1 MAKTKKPMNY
11 ETLEVAELNAVAIVW
26 MNRPEMRNAF
36 NETMIAE
43 LTAAFV
49 ALDKKPAVRAVVL
62 AGRGPAFCAGA
73 DLNWMKRMAGFTF
86 EENRRDAMGLA
97 GMLHALHTLS
107 KPTLARVHGPAFA
120 GGMGLLAACDIAVAS
135 QDAEFCLSEVKLGL
149 TPATISPYVIA
160 AMGERA
166 AQRYFLT
173 AERFTAAE
181 AYRIGLVQEL
191 TLPGELDARIN
202 GLLGDLVTA
211 GPASLAATKD
221 LMRAVARRPLEAK
234 LIEDT
239 ATRIA
244 RARAS
249 DEGRE
254 GVRSFL
260 EKRKPAWHPE
270 AKAPA
275 AGKTRRGS

>member
-1 MAKTKKPMNY
+1 MAKTKKPVKY

-26 MNRPEMRNAF
+26 MNRPEVRNAF

-43 LTAAFV
+43 LTAAFR
-49 ALDKKPAVRAVVL
+49 ALDKAPAVRAVVL
-62 AGRGPAFCAGA
+62 AGHGPAFCAGA
-73 DLNWMKRMAGFTF
+73 DLNWMKRMAGFSF

-97 GMLHALHTLS
+97 GMLHALHALS

-149 TPATISPYVIA
+149 TPATISPYVLA

-173 AERFTAAE
+173 AERFSAAE

-202 GLLGDLVTA
+202 EILGHLVTA

-221 LMRAVARRPLEAK
+221 LIRAVARRPLDSK
-234 LIEDT
+234 LIADT

-244 RARAS
+244 KARAS
-249 DEGRE
+249 DEGKE

-260 EKRKPAWHPE
+260 EKRKPAWHP
-270 AKAPA
+270 
-275 AGKTRRGS
+275 